1 MNEAELLQRL
11 SRALSSKDP
20 IAKAYKR
27 ERARLAALL
36 RSNARSPIS
45 ARFAANIVEFNAH
58 AILREHRST
67 AKMGLEQAARARE
80 SGGPVAALEVLS
92 GVLQYIARIPA
103 TPEPWRVSAYM
114 QGLGDFLR
122 YAAEAERSSSA
133 ADRKRAAQALAWFFE
148 RTEGRALG
156 LRNASDADV
165 LYLLRR
171 PRVLDLPAYTPRAS
185 SVAGEVKPEQRW
197 SMCERVEMA
206 RIDFADRAERSQPA
220 RVPQQIE
227 LFAA

>member
-1 MNEAELLQRL
+1 MNEAELLKGL
-11 SRALSSKDP
+11 ARALTLNDP

-36 RSNARSPIS
+36 RSNARSPVS
-45 ARFAANIVEFNAH
+45 ARFAAHIVEFNAH

-67 AKMGLEQAARARE
+67 AKSGLEQAARARE
-80 SGGPVAALEVLS
+80 SGGPVAGMEVLA
-92 GVLQYIARIPA
+92 GVLQYIASIPA
-103 TPEPWRVSAYM
+103 TPDCWRVSAYM

-122 YAAEAERSSSA
+122 YAEEAERSSSS

-156 LRNASDADV
+156 LGNASDADL

-185 SVAGEVKPEQRW
+185 SVAGEVKPAQRL
-197 SMCERVEMA
+197 SMCERVEVA
-206 RIDFADRAERSQPA
+206 RIDYADRAERIRPA
-220 RVPQQIE
+220 RVPQQLE
-227 LFAA
+227 LYAA